1 MHSRGTRET
10 LHSQPKLEDPIPEM
24 LESLGRS
31 IETANEAGISN
42 GAIVLDPGFGFGK
55 PPEQGLMVL
64 KRLSEFSKLGYP
76 LLVGTSRK
84 SFIRYLIQ
92 DAQEA
97 RTWGT
102 AATVVI
108 SIMNGAHIVRVH
120 DVRSTRLLADVTD
133 GIL

>member
-1 MHSRGTRET
+1 M
-10 LHSQPKLEDPIPEM
+10 M
-24 LESLGRS
+24 LSWWIG
-31 IETANEAGISN
+31 
-42 GAIVLDPGFGFGK
+42 LDLVNHA
-55 PPEQGLMVL
+55 EQGLMVL
-64 KRLSEFSKLGYP
+64 KRLGEFSKLRYP

-92 DAQEA
+92 DVQEA

-108 SIMNGAHIVRVH
+108 AIMNGAHIVRVH

-133 GIL
+133 RVL